1 MPAGGSCAGVKY
13 EIPGAGLFSMS
24 GTTGCD
30 MVSMEV
36 LYVIAVSTQLNGERR
51 AKRDAT
57 AQEVGDPKTVQ
68 LKVIDITMR

>member
-1 MPAGGSCAGVKY
+1 
-13 EIPGAGLFSMS
+13 MS